1 MADVWEVN
9 DWKGVLVKVGLGTPA
24 PRALVAATVVGGL
37 AFLLKYPACS
47 FREEDGSMKPA
58 KILSPEPDATHKHFL
73 LVPLTAATVAYL
85 FT

>member
-1 MADVWEVN
+1 MTEVFEVN
-9 DWKGVLVKVGLGTPA
+9 NWRGVLVKVGLGTPA
-24 PRALVAATVVGGL
+24 PRALCAATVVGGL

-58 KILSPEPDATHKHFL
+58 RILSPEVDATHKHFL
-73 LVPLTAATVAYL
+73 LVPLGAAAVAYL